1 MSDNIYNA
9 IGSALEGNAV
19 DFKAAIQSELESK
32 VQDALLMR
40 KIQLGN
46 TLFNNSSDEED
57 ASGNHN
63 QIEFK
68 TDAEEN
74 VDEDL

>member
-1 MSDNIYNA
+1 MSENIYNA
-9 IGSALEGNAV
+9 IGSALGGNAV
-19 DFKAAIQSELESK
+19 DFKSAIHAELESK
-32 VQDALLMR
+32 IQDSLLMR

-46 TLFNNSSDEED
+46 SLFNSNSDEED
-57 ASGNHN
+57 SSSH
-63 QIEFK
+63 QHTEFK